1 MKTLVELKELVNN
14 INFDNFKKEKI
25 KKLTQKLP
33 RVTTFEKEVS
43 KNKNENLT
51 IAEIKKL
58 VEEINKKAKT
68 VSIPSDK
75 NKLFDDWF
83 KQQVFQAVVFE
94 FENKGVNDYHHWKKV
109 FNKIQGIYGQKEIDL
124 ILGLEEFIPIFKT
137 IKGERISSSLLETK
151 NLNFFS
157 IRQKISIS
165 RKNLIKPITFEN
177 LVKDP
182 KNENKTIK
190 ELKDLV
196 AQHNNKLKEQKE
208 QKELTVKDVIQGALY
223 SDFKVFGEPVALYM
237 MKKFFFD
244 EKILSNKKLEKF
256 LKEVTQH
263 NNLFAEFAKIQ

>member
-25 KKLTQKLP
+25 KELTQKLP

-58 VEEINKKAKT
+58 VEENNKKAKT
-68 VSIPSDK
+68 VPTPSDK

-94 FENKGVNDYHHWKKV
+94 FDNKGENDFHHWKKV

-124 ILGLEEFIPIFKT
+124 LLGLEEFIPLFKT
-137 IKGERISSSLLETK
+137 IKEERISSCLLETK

-157 IRQKISIS
+157 IRQKIRIF

-177 LVKDP
+177 LVKEP

-196 AQHNNKLKEQKE
+196 AQHNNKLKE

-237 MKKFFFD
+237 MKKFYLI
-244 EKILSNKKLEKF
+244 KN
-256 LKEVTQH
+256 
-263 NNLFAEFAKIQ
+263 